1 MIQNSFRISSGLF
14 KGLKF
19 KFPSSEGLRPTKSI
33 VKETLFNWL
42 QFEITGSKVLDLF
55 SGSGSLAFEAISRE
69 AISVTIVEKDKTVFD
84 SLKKNSNFLKASSSI
99 QLINDD
105 ALNYIERIKNTRFD
119 IIFLDPP
126 FLKNYLDSCL
136 SKIEVNQII
145 GKKSKIYIESEFEI
159 SEDFLKKNLVS
170 SFELRKNKKSGDV
183 YYSLVEIL

>member
-1 MIQNSFRISSGLF
+1 LIQNSFRISSGLH

-19 KFPSSEGLRPTKSI
+19 NFPSSEGLRPTKSI

-42 QFEITGSKVLDLF
+42 QFAIPGSKVLDLF

-84 SLKKNSNFLKASSSI
+84 SLKKNSNNLKTDTSI

-126 FLKNYLDSCL
+126 FFKNYLESCL

-159 SEDFLKKNLVS
+159 SDDFLKKNLVS
-170 SFELRKNKKSGDV
+170 SFELKKNKKSGDV

>member
-1 MIQNSFRISSGLF
+1 MIQNSFRISAGLY

-33 VKETLFNWL
+33 IKETLFNWL
-42 QFEITGSKVLDLF
+42 QFSIQGSNVLDLF

-69 AISVTIVEKDKTVFD
+69 AISVTIVERDKKVFD

-105 ALNYIERIKNTRFD
+105 ALNFIERIKNTRFD

-126 FLKNYLDSCL
+126 FFKNYLDVCL
-136 SKIEVNQII
+136 SK
-145 GKKSKIYIESEFEI
+145 
-159 SEDFLKKNLVS
+159 
-170 SFELRKNKKSGDV
+170 
-183 YYSLVEIL
+183 

>member
-1 MIQNSFRISSGLF
+1 LIQNSFRISSGLF

-19 KFPSSEGLRPTKSI
+19 KFPSIEGLRPTKSS

-42 QFEITGSKVLDLF
+42 QFSIKGSRVLDLF

-69 AISVTIVEKDKTVFD
+69 AMTVTIVEKNKTAFD
-84 SLKKNSNFLKASSSI
+84 YLKKNSNKLNSNIAI

-105 ALNYIERIKNTRFD
+105 AFNYLDRIKNNKFD

-126 FLKNYLDSCL
+126 FFKNYLDSCL
-136 SKIEVNQII
+136 SKLKENKII
-145 GKKSKIYIESEFEI
+145 GIKSKIYIESEFEI

-170 SFELRKNKKSGDV
+170 SFELKKNKKSGDV
-183 YYSLVEIL
+183 YYAIIEII

>member
-1 MIQNSFRISSGLF
+1 MIQNSFQISSGLY

-42 QFEITGSKVLDLF
+42 QFAIPGSKVLDLF

-84 SLKKNSNFLKASSSI
+84 SLKKNSNFLNASSSI

-105 ALNYIERIKNTRFD
+105 ALNYISELKIQDLILFFLILHFLRI
-119 IIFLDPP
+119 ILP
-126 FLKNYLDSCL
+126 
-136 SKIEVNQII
+136 
-145 GKKSKIYIESEFEI
+145 
-159 SEDFLKKNLVS
+159 LVYQ
-170 SFELRKNKKSGDV
+170 K
-183 YYSLVEIL
+183 